1 MQTKA
6 RDVGNRGIGEA
17 HYITRFVVPPMESRV
32 DVVDT
37 SVCVVGILR
46 FWHYIPHYI
55 TTDMSP
61 SFGGFL
67 WNVPF
72 SVCNKKYGD
81 ISLSSDGVAEG
92 CDIAAWIYVSS
103 SGVCVLFICFL
114 GLSDPPNTPT
124 QFACVHQ
131 HTKISS
137 CYVTLQKKER
147 VCLPTEMQVT
157 TASRMNILIDGE
169 NYDEMDEIVGAAIQM
184 KDQTFVFT
192 VDLRELTIQEL
203 AQAWPCVQSTVA
215 KYGSQIPAL
224 GNELRIYAIMT
235 PAVQDKNTLRE
246 KVAKYIAQQGV
257 SCLVT
262 VITDW

>member
-1 MQTKA
+1 MSHSQYATRNMGTSRFRVTVSLKA
-6 RDVGNRGIGEA
+6 AI
-17 HYITRFVVPPMESRV
+17 SRPGFMCHLR
-32 DVVDT
+32 
-37 SVCVVGILR
+37 VCV
-46 FWHYIPHYI
+46 Y
-55 TTDMSP
+55 
-61 SFGGFL
+61 FL
-67 WNVPF
+67 
-72 SVCNKKYGD
+72 
-81 ISLSSDGVAEG
+81 
-92 CDIAAWIYVSS
+92 YV
-103 SGVCVLFICFL
+103 FL
-114 GLSDPPNTPT
+114 DYPIHRTPPTR
-124 QFACVHQ
+124 FACVHQ
-131 HTKISS
+131 HTKLSS

-203 AQAWPCVQSTVA
+203 AQAWPCVQSTVT

>member
-1 MQTKA
+1 MSHSQYATRNMGTSRFRVTVSLKA
-6 RDVGNRGIGEA
+6 AI
-17 HYITRFVVPPMESRV
+17 SRPGFMCHLR
-32 DVVDT
+32 
-37 SVCVVGILR
+37 VCV
-46 FWHYIPHYI
+46 Y
-55 TTDMSP
+55 
-61 SFGGFL
+61 FL
-67 WNVPF
+67 YVFLDYPIHRTPRHDSHVYTNTQN
-72 SVCNKKYGD
+72 SVR
-81 ISLSSDGVAEG
+81 
-92 CDIAAWIYVSS
+92 
-103 SGVCVLFICFL
+103 
-114 GLSDPPNTPT
+114 
-124 QFACVHQ
+124 
-131 HTKISS
+131 
-137 CYVTLQKKER
+137 VTLRYKKKER

>member
-1 MQTKA
+1 MSHSQYATRNMGTSRFRVTVSLKA
-6 RDVGNRGIGEA
+6 AI
-17 HYITRFVVPPMESRV
+17 SRPGFMCHLR
-32 DVVDT
+32 
-37 SVCVVGILR
+37 VCV
-46 FWHYIPHYI
+46 Y
-55 TTDMSP
+55 
-61 SFGGFL
+61 FL
-67 WNVPF
+67 
-72 SVCNKKYGD
+72 
-81 ISLSSDGVAEG
+81 
-92 CDIAAWIYVSS
+92 YV
-103 SGVCVLFICFL
+103 FL
-114 GLSDPPNTPT
+114 DYPIHRTPAT
-124 QFACVHQ
+124 RFACVHQ
-131 HTKISS
+131 HTKLSS

-224 GNELRIYAIMT
+224 GNELRIYTIMT

>member
-1 MQTKA
+1 
-6 RDVGNRGIGEA
+6 
-17 HYITRFVVPPMESRV
+17 
-32 DVVDT
+32 
-37 SVCVVGILR
+37 
-46 FWHYIPHYI
+46 
-55 TTDMSP
+55 
-61 SFGGFL
+61 
-67 WNVPF
+67 
-72 SVCNKKYGD
+72 
-81 ISLSSDGVAEG
+81 
-92 CDIAAWIYVSS
+92 
-103 SGVCVLFICFL
+103 
-114 GLSDPPNTPT
+114 
-124 QFACVHQ
+124 
-131 HTKISS
+131 
-137 CYVTLQKKER
+137 
-147 VCLPTEMQVT
+147 MQVT

-246 KVAKYIAQQGV
+246 KVAKYIAQQDV